1 MPVGLPS
8 NAGDVGLIP
17 GQKTKIPHVTGQL
30 HLDTTTTEL
39 PPPNFTNEKPEA
51 LAAQW
56 LVPGRVAKKDTELAF
71 EPCPLAF
78 IP

>member
-1 MPVGLPS
+1 MSQGNYIWTPLLLS
-8 NAGDVGLIP
+8 F
-17 GQKTKIPHVTGQL
+17 
-30 HLDTTTTEL
+30 
-39 PPPNFTNEKPEA
+39 PPPHFTNEKPEA